1 MSKDGALFVWPKRG
15 KYTMKKPIKL
25 FSSLFMTL
33 LLLFSFATASF
44 ADRVLIIQDLP
55 KQAYRYGVGA
65 YEGVVAHSTATPEA
79 PAINIQRYESRT
91 WRSAFVHYAVDW
103 DETIQIAD
111 TKYIAYGAG
120 PAANKRFVHVEL
132 SETSNPAKFKSS
144 YERYVKLLAKILKD
158 RGIHPSKGLWTHKDI
173 TYKLGGTDH
182 EDPLD
187 YLRSHGVSE
196 TQFRADVQK
205 AYEGATVTVKPKP
218 QEPSQNVVG
227 ATGVAYIDG
236 YNVNLRSGPSTN
248 YGIIRQLN
256 KDESYQVWGKQGDWL
271 NLGGNQWIYNNPS
284 YIKYQ
289 GEQTSAA
296 SSVVGKRVV
305 SKVDNLRFYDAASW
319 SDADVV
325 GTVDEGL
332 GFTIDAKVSVN
343 GSPQYKVHN
352 SKGTT
357 YYVTANEAYVYVK

>member
-1 MSKDGALFVWPKRG
+1 M
-15 KYTMKKPIKL
+15 
-25 FSSLFMTL
+25 L
-33 LLLFSFATASF
+33 LTSVNSAF
-44 ADRVLIIQDLP
+44 ADREMIVPGLP
-55 KQAYRYGVGA
+55 KVEYRNGVGA

-103 DETIQIAD
+103 DETIQIAS
-111 TKYIAYGAG
+111 TNYIAYGAG

-144 YERYVKLLAKILKD
+144 YERYVKLLAKILKN

-196 TQFRADVQK
+196 SQFRADVLK
-205 AYEGATVTVKPKP
+205 AYEGKMVTVKPKP
-218 QEPSQNVVG
+218 QGPAQNVAG

-248 YGIIRQLN
+248 YGVIRQLG
-256 KDESYQVWGKQGDWL
+256 KGEAYQVWGKQGDWL
-271 NLGGNQWIYNNPS
+271 NLGGNQWIYNNSS
-284 YIKYQ
+284 YIRYE
-289 GEQTSAA
+289 GEQTSTA
-296 SSVVGKRVV
+296 SSIVGKRVI
-305 SKVDNLRFYDAASW
+305 SKVDNLRFYDSASW
-319 SDADVV
+319 SDKDVA
-325 GTVDEGL
+325 GSVDEGL
-332 GFTIDAKVSVN
+332 GFTIDAKVTVN

-352 SKGTT
+352 SRGTT